1 MLFTASKA
9 ILDWLRRIDGLE
21 TARLARVRR
30 ATIALP
36 SGDPSS
42 SRDRNANEF
51 TVQLTNN
58 TLTVRFALVVPCC
71 TIPIDRL
78 RGRPYGL
85 VQTIFRR
92 WPAIKPPSHFSSDR
106 PVKRG
111 RFLKDIEN
119 LTCAVH
125 ATPPRLPDSRDNV
138 QHFQPVDRPLG
149 RRECHVQS
157 GG

>member
-1 MLFTASKA
+1 MIGLVACGTIESPSILKYGAAAPRGRTFCSFVGQTTFVRISNVIRSNPMIGSEDDRTGLFRAFV
-9 ILDWLRRIDGLE
+9 DGWK
-21 TARLARVRR
+21 VVK
-30 ATIALP
+30 
-36 SGDPSS
+36 PSS
-42 SRDRNANEF
+42 
-51 TVQLTNN
+51 
-58 TLTVRFALVVPCC
+58 
-71 TIPIDRL
+71 
-78 RGRPYGL
+78 
-85 VQTIFRR
+85 
-92 WPAIKPPSHFSSDR
+92 HFLSDR